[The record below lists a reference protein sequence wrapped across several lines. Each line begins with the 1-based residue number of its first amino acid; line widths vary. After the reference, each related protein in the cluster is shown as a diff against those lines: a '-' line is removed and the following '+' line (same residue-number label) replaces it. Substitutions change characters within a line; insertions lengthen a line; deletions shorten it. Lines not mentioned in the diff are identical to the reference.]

1 MINNP
6 FILAGDIPTP
16 YFCDRQ
22 QEIKRILKAIHGGE
36 NICLISTRRMGKSR
50 LVKHCSTLPEVA
62 DNYYFF
68 YVDLLHTS
76 SLRDFAFAFGRCVF
90 DALQSQGEKF
100 VRQFLSAVQSLTV
113 TMTVDPLSSM
123 PQFGLSLNPDTQLE
137 YTFESIFRY
146 LENADKPCIVCFD
159 EFQQIAN
166 YSEKNVE
173 ALLRSYIQH
182 MRNAHFI
189 FSGSERHMLTEM
201 FNSSAHP
208 FFNSASYMELEA
220 IPEDKYVEFVC
231 YWFAQYNKTIDTE
244 LTQVIYRLAE
254 GNTYAMQRI
263 SHELFDEVASNET
276 ADRKALTNAV
286 NQIIEAEAPRYA
298 RILSHVPERQQS
310 LLFAIAKE
318 GRVQRIL
325 SGAFLRKYHLSSS
338 SAVQNA
344 IKHLIDLDLVTQ
356 DDNKQFA
363 VEDVFLRMYLNKI
376 STIES
381 ITI

>member
-6 FILAGDIPTP
+6 FVLIGDIPAP

-22 QEIKRILKAIHGGE
+22 QEIARLVKGIHGGE
-36 NICLISTRRMGKSR
+36 NICLVSERRMGKSR
-50 LVKHCSTLPEVA
+50 LVKHCSRLPEIA

-90 DALQSQGEKF
+90 DALQTKGEKF
-100 VRQFLSAVQSLTV
+100 THQFLATVQSMTV
-113 TMTVDPLSSM
+113 TMSVDPLSMM
-123 PQFGLSLNPDTQLE
+123 PQFGLSLNPNAQIE

-146 LENADKPCIVCFD
+146 LENSNKPCVVCFD
-159 EFQQIAN
+159 EFQQIN
-166 YSEKNVE
+166 KYPEKNIE

-182 MRNAHFI
+182 MSNAHFI
-189 FSGSERHMLTEM
+189 FSGSERHMLEEM

-208 FFNSASYMELEA
+208 FYNSASYMGLDA

-231 YWFAQYNKTIDTE
+231 YWFEQYNKHLDAD
-244 LTQVIYRLAE
+244 LVHLIYQIAE

-263 SHELFDEVASNET
+263 CHELFDIVNANET
-276 ADRKALTNAV
+276 ADRQALTQAV
-286 NQIIEAEAPRYA
+286 NNIIEEETPRYA
-298 RILSHVPERQQS
+298 RLLSHVPERQQS

-318 GRVQRIL
+318 GRVQKIM
-325 SGAFLRKYHLSSS
+325 SGSFLRKYHLMSS

-344 IKHLIDLDLVTQ
+344 IKHLLELDLVTQ
-356 DDNKQFA
+356 DDKKQYT
-363 VEDVFLRMYLNKI
+363 VDDIFLRMYLTKI
-376 STIES
+376 SEK
-381 ITI
+381 

>member
-6 FILAGDIPTP
+6 FILVGDIPAP

-22 QEIKRILKAIHGGE
+22 QEVARLIKAIHGGE
-36 NICLISTRRMGKSR
+36 NLCLVSARRMGKSR
-50 LVKHCSTLPEVA
+50 LVKHCSRLPEIM
-62 DNYYFF
+62 DNYYVF

-100 VRQFLSAVQSLTV
+100 VRQFLSTVQSLTV

-123 PQFGLSLNPDTQLE
+123 PQFGLSLNPDAQMD

-146 LENADKPCIVCFD
+146 LENADKPCVVCFD
-159 EFQQIAN
+159 EFQQIN
-166 YSEKNVE
+166 RYPEKNVE
-173 ALLRSYIQH
+173 ALLRSHIQH

-189 FSGSERHMLTEM
+189 FSGSERHMLEEM

-208 FFNSASYMELEA
+208 FYNSASYMGLEA
-220 IPEDKYVEFVC
+220 IPEDKYIEFAY
-231 YWFAQYNKTIDTE
+231 YWFEQYNKHIDAE
-244 LTQVIYRLAE
+244 LVQLIYHLAE

-263 SHELFDEVASNET
+263 SHELFDVIPVNET
-276 ADRKALTNAV
+276 ANRQALSNAV
-286 NQIIEAEAPRYA
+286 NNIVEAEAPRYA
-298 RILSHVPERQQS
+298 RLLSHVPERQQS

-318 GRVQRIL
+318 GRVQKIMG
-325 SGAFLRKYHLSSS
+325 GAFLRKYHLTSS

-344 IKHLIDLDLVTQ
+344 IKHLLEMDLVTQ
-356 DDNKQFA
+356 DDNKQYV
-363 VEDVFLRMYLNKI
+363 VEDIFLRMYLNRI
-376 STIES
+376 SEK
-381 ITI
+381 